1 MIQGRRSVL
10 NLSETHR
17 ISPSLLPKFDGQTFI
32 EASSKYNILFNSTR
46 PTKGTDK
53 KRYDQKLQN
62 SVFFFRSWIT
72 NYLKYRCVSRSN
84 NFCIDT
90 CVHFF
95 SGLKCKKN
103 LVASNQ
109 VRCEKVELSHS
120 SIKLYETQH
129 SLP

>member
-1 MIQGRRSVL
+1 VRLIG
-10 NLSETHR
+10 
-17 ISPSLLPKFDGQTFI
+17 SLPPYCQNSMVKLLLKRQ
-32 EASSKYNILFNSTR
+32 ANILFNSTR
-46 PTKGTDK
+46 PTKGTDR

-62 SVFFFRSWIT
+62 SVFFVRSWIT